1 MVKQIA
7 QMSDTVSQSPR
18 RSLPGDAQTELTRVR
33 ELVRHE
39 DFHGAIRLC
48 RRVINEDPRNKDAWY
63 LQAVSQ
69 RYLKHYQ
76 QAQHSLDRL
85 QQIDPEYG
93 RAWQE
98 LGHLHRV
105 QDHLQPAITAFAQAV
120 RHNPGLIASWRWLS
134 TLQHRAGQDSAG
146 QQADL
151 QYQRLAALP
160 RELISVTSML
170 HEGKLYKAEKLCRH
184 FLKQNPRHVEGMRL
198 LARIGCKLHVY
209 DDAEFLLESA
219 LVLQPDFTQAR
230 YEYVEVLHK
239 RQKFAQAHAE
249 ARILFDSAPDNPAFV
264 TIYANQC
271 VALGQHQQAL
281 SLYDQVLAEMP
292 DNPGIHL
299 LRGHALKTIGEQQS
313 AVAAY
318 RQATRIKPELGD
330 AWWSLANLK
339 TYRFTD
345 EELKI
350 MRQQLQREDLLRANR
365 YHLEFAMG
373 KALEDRQEYAGS
385 FQHYQQGN
393 RLKQLELRYQPDQID
408 AEFARQKAF
417 FSPARMQQ
425 LCAQHPGD
433 PSPDPIFVVGLPR
446 AGSTLIEQ
454 ILASHPHIDGTLEL
468 PNVLA
473 LVHRLNGRRH
483 LHEEPRYPAVLG
495 ELDPAKFAE
504 FGQQYLQD
512 TRIHRQQAPLFID
525 KMPNNFRH
533 LGLIHLMLPNARII
547 DARRHP
553 LDCCFSGY
561 KQLFAEGQEFSYSLE
576 NIGRYYAGY
585 VDLMAHWQRL
595 LPSKILQVN
604 YEDVVNDLEGQVR
617 RMLDFLQLPF
627 DPACIEFHKTRRS
640 VRTAS
645 SEQVRQPIRKQ
656 QVPQWQHYDAWL
668 GPLKQ
673 ALGGQ
678 LSP

>member
-1 MVKQIA
+1 MTNTTDA
-7 QMSDTVSQSPR
+7 SE
-18 RSLPGDAQTELTRVR
+18 RSKPGRLPDAQAELKKVR
-33 ELVRHE
+33 ELVQHE
-39 DFHGAIRLC
+39 DFTGAMRLC
-48 RRVINEDPRNKDAWY
+48 RRVHSSDPDNKDAWY
-63 LQAVSQ
+63 LLAVSQ
-69 RYLKHYQ
+69 RYLKQ
-76 QAQHSLDRL
+76 LEQALHSLQRL

-98 LGHLHRV
+98 IGHIHRL
-105 QDHLQPAITAFAQAV
+105 QDQSAQAIAAFARAV
-120 RHNPGLIASWRWLS
+120 QYNPGLIASWRWLS
-134 TLQHRAGQDSAG
+134 TLQHQAGDDIAG
-146 QQADL
+146 RQSDQ

-184 FLKQNPRHVEGMRL
+184 FLKQNPKHVEGMRL
-198 LARIGCKLHVY
+198 LARIGSKLHVY

-219 LVLQPDFTQAR
+219 LVLQADFVQAR

-239 RQKFAQAHAE
+239 RQKFAQAHEQA
-249 ARILFDSAPDNPAFV
+249 AKLYASAPDNPAFI

-271 VALGQHQQAL
+271 VALGSHSQALELYAKAL
-281 SLYDQVLAEMP
+281 SLMP

-299 LRGHALKTIGEQQS
+299 LRGHALKTIGEQQ
-313 AVAAY
+313 AAIDAY
-318 RQATRIKPELGD
+318 RHAAHIRPELGD

-339 TYRFTD
+339 TYRFSD
-345 EELKI
+345 EELGT
-350 MRQQLQREDLLRANR
+350 MREQLQRDDIGHADR
-365 YHLEFAMG
+365 YHLEFALG
-373 KALEDRQEYAGS
+373 KALEDREDHENS
-385 FQHYQQGN
+385 FRHYQQGN
-393 RLKQLELRYQPDQID
+393 RLKQQEVRYQADQID
-408 AEFARQKAF
+408 AEFSRQKEF
-417 FSPARMQQ
+417 FSAERMQTMR
-425 LCAQHPGD
+425 AQKAGD
-433 PSPDPIFVVGLPR
+433 PAPDPIFVVGLPR

-454 ILASHPHIDGTLEL
+454 ILASHPQIDGTLEL
-468 PNVLA
+468 PNILA

-483 LHEEPRYPAVLG
+483 LHEEPRYPGVLAD
-495 ELDPAKFAE
+495 LDAE
-504 FGQQYLQD
+504 KLTGFGRQYLDD

-533 LGLIHLMLPNARII
+533 LGLIHLILPNARII

-585 VDLMAHWQRL
+585 VDLMAHWHKL
-595 LPSKILQVN
+595 LPDAILQVD
-604 YEDVVNDLEGQVR
+604 YENVVDDLEGQVR

-627 DPACIEFHKTRRS
+627 DPACVEFHKTRRS

-645 SEQVRQPIRKQ
+645 SEQVRQPIQKQ
-656 QVPQWQHYDAWL
+656 KVPQWQPYEAWL

-673 ALGGQ
+673 ALDEHMP
-678 LSP
+678 SA